1 MPLTAETSRQLP
13 AEIAEQPALVHALVL
28 SAIFGCGALA
38 ASILIADFVVPD
50 GSVAQIR

>member
-13 AEIAEQPALVHALVL
+13 AEIAGQPALVHALVL
-28 SAIFGCGALA
+28 PATFGCGALA
-38 ASILIADFVVPD
+38 ASADFVVPD